1 MYALAKDLLTQCK
14 QSALLQDLDEAI
26 SLFREALLQRPDPRI
41 MRMYALNNLA
51 MGLVTRFDYVGRPE
65 DLDEAITLARE
76 SGAVRSNVLGNDS
89 DSTQAKVS
97 MCVTFGWRGM
107 LIGGSQLDYISQPT
121 DGVLIADDEPS
132 DPTGRARDALAKFIR
147 STTLPSL
154 ETSIA
159 LHRDVLH
166 QFPALHS
173 ECSLSL
179 AEALVLRSRHAT
191 QPHDLDEAISLLISL
206 DSRIG
211 VEPRPHVV
219 LARTSATFLTKFI
232 VSGSELDREKALT
245 WHDQLQVCAAESW
258 VSQCFWAD

>member
-1 MYALAKDLLTQCK
+1 
-14 QSALLQDLDEAI
+14 
-26 SLFREALLQRPDPRI
+26 
-41 MRMYALNNLA
+41 

-65 DLDEAITLARE
+65 DLDEAISLARE

-107 LIGGSQLDYISQPT
+107 LIGRSQLDYISQPT
-121 DGVLIADDEPS
+121 DGILIADKDPP

-147 STTLPSL
+147 STPLSSL

-166 QFPALHS
+166 QSLALPS

-179 AEALVLRSRHAT
+179 AEALVLRFRHAT
-191 QPHDLDEAISLLISL
+191 QAQDLDEAISLFVDL

-211 VEPRPHVV
+211 TGPHPHVV
-219 LARTSATFLTKFI
+219 LARISAIFLTKFI
-232 VSGSELDREKALT
+232 VTGSEVHREIALKQ
-245 WHDQLQVCAAESW
+245 HDQLQVCA
-258 VSQCFWAD
+258 VQPWASPVPLG